1 MKKKILL
8 GVIAGI
14 CGTSLAACGGAA
26 NSGSTTETTTETTT
40 AETSTTA
47 SDTTSVSKSD
57 VENIKEKGT
66 LIVGITDFEPMDY
79 QSNGEWVGFD
89 ADLAK
94 MVAEDLGV
102 EVKFT
107 EIDWDNKILELD
119 SNSIDVVWNGMTLT
133 DEVKK
138 SMECTDPYLNNAQV
152 VVVKSDKA
160 ADYKDEDSIK
170 DLTFAVESGSAGEAV
185 ATEKGYK
192 TTPVTAQA
200 DTLTEVKSGT
210 SDAAIIDTSSFP
222 SAFPAAAIPVAK
234 DAAAVAVGLLIIL
247 FYSHVQTSADFL
259 NAVHRRENGV
269 DIKIDVGVVHVY
281 SFASQIFENCK
292 QPDGIIA
299 RVFEIR
305 VISDDHFD
313 LLSVRKH
320 CASFVIFLYLL
331 LKVAYHEI
339 KLCCVLVV
347 FFEDRGELR
356 VKAELFSEF
365 VFIYRYVEY
374 DFCFF
379 LMCLMGVFH
388 GLLLILPLYSKFFD
402 MSLFFSPACMI
413 CAG

>member
-210 SDAAIIDTSSFP
+210 SDAAIIDSLMAGAMIGEGTSYADLTYTVSLNSEEYGIGCRKGSDLAEFINEELKK
-222 SAFPAAAIPVAK
+222 FEK
-234 DAAAVAVGLLIIL
+234 DGTLKTLATLYGVQEALI
-247 FYSHVQTSADFL
+247 
-259 NAVHRRENGV
+259 
-269 DIKIDVGVVHVY
+269 
-281 SFASQIFENCK
+281 
-292 QPDGIIA
+292 
-299 RVFEIR
+299 
-305 VISDDHFD
+305 
-313 LLSVRKH
+313 
-320 CASFVIFLYLL
+320 
-331 LKVAYHEI
+331 
-339 KLCCVLVV
+339 
-347 FFEDRGELR
+347 
-356 VKAELFSEF
+356 
-365 VFIYRYVEY
+365 
-374 DFCFF
+374 
-379 LMCLMGVFH
+379 
-388 GLLLILPLYSKFFD
+388 SK
-402 MSLFFSPACMI
+402 
-413 CAG
+413 